1 MACKIIK
8 GYNLSKIYNLD
19 KDTKIVE
26 KSVVSK
32 RLFQNK
38 NVSVDIYAFDEGEEL
53 DHEMLFIDSLAF
65 VIDGEAQLEYGEK
78 QMKLGRDEACLIE
91 AKTWRKL
98 KFTKKTKYLLID
110 FKENVMIDHLD
121 KASVF
126 SLADA
131 VSYESGKIVSKT
143 LVKNEN
149 GSMSLLSFDK
159 DQELST
165 HAAPGDALLI
175 ALDGEL
181 DLKIADESF
190 HLVKGDSI
198 VLPGKIPHGLKV
210 KDKFKMLLIVTKD
223 KM

>member
-1 MACKIIK
+1 M
-8 GYNLSKIYNLD
+8 SQIYSLT
-19 KDTKIVE
+19 KDTNIVE

-38 NVSVDIYAFDEGEEL
+38 NASVDIYAFDEGEEL
-53 DHEMLFIDSLAF
+53 DHEMLFIDSLAW
-65 VIDGEAQLEYGEK
+65 VIDGEAQLEYGKK
-78 QMKLGRDEACLIE
+78 QMKLGYDEACLIE

-110 FKENVMIDHLD
+110 FKENVMIDHLP
-121 KASVF
+121 KAAIF
-126 SLADA
+126 SLVDA
-131 VSYESGKIVSKT
+131 VEYEKGKIVSKT

-149 GSMSLLSFDK
+149 GSMSLLSFDT

-175 ALDGEL
+175 ALDGEMKL
-181 DLKIADESF
+181 TIGDEHF
-190 HLVKGDSI
+190 DIKKGDTI
-198 VLPGKIPHGLKV
+198 VLPGKIPHGLKI

>member
-1 MACKIIK
+1 M
-8 GYNLSKIYNLD
+8 SQIYNLD
-19 KDTKIVE
+19 KDTNIVK

-38 NVSVDIYAFDEGEEL
+38 NASVDIYAFDEGEEL
-53 DHEMLFIDSLAF
+53 DHEMLFIDSLAW
-65 VIDGEAQLEYGEK
+65 VIDGEAQLEYGKK
-78 QMKLGRDEACLIE
+78 QMKLGYDEACLIE
-91 AKTWRKL
+91 AKIWRKL

-121 KASVF
+121 KASIF
-126 SLADA
+126 CLADA

-175 ALDGEL
+175 ALDGEMKL
-181 DLKIADESF
+181 TIGDEHF
-190 HLVKGDSI
+190 DIKKGDTI
-198 VLPGKIPHGLKV
+198 VLPGKIPHGLKI

>member
-1 MACKIIK
+1 M
-8 GYNLSKIYNLD
+8 SQIYNLD
-19 KDTKIVE
+19 KDTKIVG

-53 DHEMLFIDSLAF
+53 DHEMLFIDSLAW
-65 VIDGEAQLEYGEK
+65 VIDGEAQLEYGKK
-78 QMKLGRDEACLIE
+78 QMKLGRDGACLIE

-131 VSYESGKIVSKT
+131 VGYESGKIVSKT
-143 LVKNEN
+143 LVKNDN
-149 GSMSLLSFDK
+149 GSMSLLSFDT

-175 ALDGEL
+175 ALDGEMKL
-181 DLKIADESF
+181 TIGDEHF
-190 HLVKGDSI
+190 DIKKGDTI
-198 VLPGKIPHGLKV
+198 VLPGKIPHGLKI

>member
-1 MACKIIK
+1 M
-8 GYNLSKIYNLD
+8 SQIYNLD
-19 KDTKIVE
+19 KDTNIVK

-38 NVSVDIYAFDEGEEL
+38 NASVDIYAFDEGEEL
-53 DHEMLFIDSLAF
+53 DHEMLFIDSLAW
-65 VIDGEAQLEYGEK
+65 VIDGEAQLEYGKK
-78 QMKLGRDEACLIE
+78 QMKLGSDEACLIE

-110 FKENVMIDHLD
+110 FKENVMIDHLP
-121 KASVF
+121 KAAIF
-126 SLADA
+126 SLVDA
-131 VSYESGKIVSKT
+131 VEYEKGKIVSKT

-149 GSMSLLSFDK
+149 GSMSLLSFDT

-175 ALDGEL
+175 ALDGEMKL
-181 DLKIADESF
+181 TIGDEHF
-190 HLVKGDSI
+190 DIKKGDTI
-198 VLPGKIPHGLKV
+198 VLPGKIPHGLKI